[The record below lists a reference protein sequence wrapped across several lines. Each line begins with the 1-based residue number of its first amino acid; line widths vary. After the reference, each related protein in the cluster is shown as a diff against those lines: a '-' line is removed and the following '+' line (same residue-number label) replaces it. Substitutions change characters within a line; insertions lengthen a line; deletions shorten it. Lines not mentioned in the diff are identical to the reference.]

1 MHAEITI
8 QTGLLYGFLIVLA
21 RASGFLVLAPLP
33 GLSAGPAATRV
44 VLALA
49 LSVCLLPLAPTMGAQ
64 AQLGDLALWVAIQF
78 GFGLVIGVGLSFL
91 LEGFQIAAQTISLQA
106 GLSYASIVDPLTDA
120 DTPVLETAV
129 SLFAG
134 LLFFALGMDAQ
145 FIKLLAIGLNAA
157 PDAALLSK
165 AFNTGAA
172 MRLGS
177 MMLNTGIRLALPVI
191 GSLLLLDLAFALLS
205 KVHSQMQLLH
215 LSFSAKMLAGL
226 ALFALTL
233 RFYPAAMERAA
244 TQTIETLLRLLH

>member
-1 MHAEITI
+1 MHAEVTI
-8 QTGLLYGFLIVLA
+8 QTGLLYGFLVVLA

-33 GLSAGPAATRV
+33 GLVAAPAATRI

-49 LSVCLLPLAPTMGAQ
+49 LSVCLLPLAPAIGERAEF
-64 AQLGDLALWVAIQF
+64 GDVVIWVAIQF

-91 LEGFQIAAQTISLQA
+91 FEGFQIAAQAISLQA
-106 GLSYASIVDPLTDA
+106 GLSYASIVDPSTDA
-120 DTPVLETAV
+120 DTPVLQTAV

-134 LLFFALGMDAQ
+134 LLFFALGIDAQ
-145 FIKLLAIGLNAA
+145 FIKLLAIGLNAPTHA
-157 PDAALLSK
+157 AALSQ
-165 AFNTGAA
+165 AFNSGAV
-172 MRLGS
+172 MSLGS
-177 MMLNTGIRLALPVI
+177 MMLTTGIRLALPVI

-233 RFYPAAMERAA
+233 RFYPFAMERAA
-244 TQTIETLLRLLH
+244 SRTLETLLRLLH